1 MEQKDKNIKYNE
13 KKKREREIIKSM
25 RSRGKLLGGGESWPE
40 EWLKSLDWKGLSSA
54 QQRGKKK
61 KMHTKTHDEISKSQG

>member
-25 RSRGKLLGGGESWPE
+25 RSRGKLLGGGES
-40 EWLKSLDWKGLSSA
+40 
-54 QQRGKKK
+54 
-61 KMHTKTHDEISKSQG
+61 